1 MDWTQESLANLKP
14 GSFLKPLY
22 VCSEPKTRGIYMV
35 VGNLFPEEL
44 TNNLRWLIKKKKK
57 KRALRL
63 SCFQLAPCLS
73 YRFTVNG
80 PWGAERDSSIVVCR
94 RQKEVSER
102 DTDDPDL
109 KPLRAFGEVI
119 LCDPALF
126 NCLSFLHPSILM
138 PTIIYNH
145 NIP

>member
-1 MDWTQESLANLKP
+1 MVTVDWTQESLANLKP

-22 VCSEPKTRGIYMV
+22 VCSEPKTRGIYTV

-44 TNNLRWLIKKKKK
+44 TNNLRWLIKKKKP
-57 KRALRL
+57 LRL
-63 SCFQLAPCLS
+63 SCFQLAPSLS
-73 YRFTVNG
+73 YWFTVNG
-80 PWGAERDSSIVVCR
+80 PWGAERDSRIVLCR

-126 NCLSFLHPSILM
+126 NCLFFLHPPILT